1 MRRYVLLP
9 MLLAACFAGAIH
21 GEENMGGDESTPAFT
36 PIPELTEGF
45 HALYAQNFMGAREK
59 FSDWETHNPEQP
71 FGEVAIA
78 ASYLF
83 EEFYRQGVLTSDFFL
98 NEKKFLSG
106 IDGKPDAAQ
115 MAKFQ
120 DALGKTRALA
130 NRRLQENPKDQEALF
145 ALTLAAG
152 MESDA
157 DMILRKE
164 RLDALKLL
172 KQANEYAKQLLQT
185 APDADDA
192 YVALGSANYI
202 IGSLSGGMRFIL
214 TFGGVH
220 GDKKLGMQQLGEV
233 RGQRA
238 LFETVCEDYAGA
250 GGAAGKTECAGA
262 EAVAGTERGISFE
275 PAVCSGVCEGHGAA
289 GPGDDCTRNFMS
301 CQDSQKTK
309 PQTSRRYASRSA
321 LEVERRCRAAAWPLF
336 CHWPKRRVRT

>member
-1 MRRYVLLP
+1 MNGIPKNYLHRYWLFPL
-9 MLLAACFAGAIH
+9 LLAALFAGASNA
-21 GEENMGGDESTPAFT
+21 GNLVDGDENADGESTPAFT
-36 PIPELTEGF
+36 AIPELTDGF
-45 HALYAQNFMGAREK
+45 HALYAQNFAGAREK
-59 FSDWETHNPEQP
+59 FAGWEAEHPKEP
-71 FGEVAIA
+71 FGEVAVA

-115 MAKFQ
+115 LSKFQ
-120 DALGKTRALA
+120 DALAKTRVLA
-130 NRRLQENPKDQEALF
+130 NKRLKDNPKDQEALF

-172 KQANEYAKQLLQT
+172 KQANEYAKQLLQQR
-185 APDADDA
+185 PDADDA

-220 GDKKLGMQQLGEV
+220 GDKKLGMQQLGKSADSGLYL
-233 RGQRA
+233 RPFAKIMLA
-238 LFETVCEDYAGA
+238 L
-250 GGAAGKTECAGA
+250 AARREKQNVLA
-262 EAVAGTERGISFE
+262 
-275 PAVCSGVCEGHGAA
+275 
-289 GPGDDCTRNFMS
+289 
-301 CQDSQKTK
+301 QKLLHELSEEF
-309 PQTSRRYASRSA
+309 PSS
-321 LEVERRCRAAAWPLF
+321 PLF
-336 CHWPKRRVRT
+336 AAEYAKAMGQLIPATIHP